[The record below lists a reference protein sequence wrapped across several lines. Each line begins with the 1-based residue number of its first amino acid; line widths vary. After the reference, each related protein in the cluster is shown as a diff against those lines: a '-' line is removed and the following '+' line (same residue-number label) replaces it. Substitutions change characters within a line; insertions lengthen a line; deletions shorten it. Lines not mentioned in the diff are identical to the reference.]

1 MKRRAVILVLGLA
14 AWVSGS
20 AIGAIGPMAAH
31 ADSSGIAIGKA
42 HAGYTPSL
50 TGNKPVVILAVG
62 SGGRPGDDIMHS
74 LSDSIH
80 LIFLNPAKHH
90 ATIVGIPRDS
100 WVDIP
105 GHGTSKINAALFYGG
120 PALMVQTIES
130 LTGVHIDYWAITTFW
145 GFTNMINEING
156 LSIDIPF
163 QFYDPTYSRANLEP
177 GVQRLNGV
185 QALSMA
191 RDRDSML
198 EGDFARSENQ
208 GRLILAALAQFHGDY
223 NADPGNMF
231 TWLGRAVQHD
241 HHRAAEPDRAAC
253 IHRLEDP
260 REERAERGAAGQH
273 GNDRFSVGR
282 DPQPDVEDPH
292 HQRREGRR
300 HAQQAVRHPAPPRTS
315 QVRLRYRRG
324 GSPSRQPWA

>member
-1 MKRRAVILVLGLA
+1 VKRRAVILVLGLA

-90 ATIVGIPRDS
+90 ATLVGIPRDS

-120 PALMVQTIES
+120 PALMVQTIEGI
-130 LTGVHIDYWAITTFW
+130 TGVHIDYWAITTFW

-163 QFYDPTYSRANLEP
+163 QFCDPTYSRANLEP

-191 RDRDSML
+191 RDRHSML
-198 EGDFARSENQ
+198 DGDFARSENQ

-231 TWLGRAVQHD
+231 TWLGAGMSNMTTTVPLSQIVQLAFTASKVPVKNVQNVVLPGSTGTIGSQSVVILNPTWKTRIFND
-241 HHRAAEPDRAAC
+241 VKPDAMLSKANTPPSPTA
-253 IHRLEDP
+253 H
-260 REERAERGAAGQH
+260 
-273 GNDRFSVGR
+273 
-282 DPQPDVEDPH
+282 QPK
-292 HQRREGRR
+292 
-300 HAQQAVRHPAPPRTS
+300 TTC
-315 QVRLRYRRG
+315 
-324 GSPSRQPWA
+324 